1 MKIRI
6 VYWCDSGK
14 KPITLY
20 LRAEFTH
27 RHRNS
32 PCNIAVNNNRRLVLR
47 DERTG
52 HFLYVAH
59 YSTANGGFIGFIS
72 VFDDLT
78 SNDNATWM
86 QLTLSQK
93 CNILLWK
100 VVRRFDR
107 KNKNAPF
114 FMLPRLMQ
122 HFLSLLS
129 NFCKPRTISPRA
141 RAKSFVLQ
149 STW

>member
-1 MKIRI
+1 MCKANIAFLTCGLGVGWVRLTSWCAERRLPKVKITPHLPASVKMKIRI

-14 KPITLY
+14 IPITLY

-32 PCNIAVNNNRRLVLR
+32 PYNIAVNSNRRLVVR

-52 HFLYVAH
+52 HFLYGADH
-59 YSTANGGFIGFIS
+59 STANGGFIGFIS
-72 VFDDLT
+72 VFDELT
-78 SNDNATWM
+78 SYDNAPWM

-100 VVRRFDR
+100 VVR
-107 KNKNAPF
+107 
-114 FMLPRLMQ
+114 
-122 HFLSLLS
+122 
-129 NFCKPRTISPRA
+129 
-141 RAKSFVLQ
+141 
-149 STW
+149 